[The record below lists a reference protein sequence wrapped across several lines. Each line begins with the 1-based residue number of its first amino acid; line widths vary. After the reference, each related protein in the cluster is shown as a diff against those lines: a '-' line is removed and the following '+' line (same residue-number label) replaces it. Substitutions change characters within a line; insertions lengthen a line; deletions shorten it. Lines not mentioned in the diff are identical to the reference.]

1 MARKSPLDSSP
12 VLEDF
17 HLYRAFDVAAEY
29 AAANPNRCIGISA
42 ALQHAIFQL
51 SPASPPEIFTSNLHM
66 KLCRTNEIL
75 WAMEH
80 ASILLYEIGERGLI
94 HAVARRSRDVSE
106 YFHLL
111 SLYAKDVALTYRF
124 DPDTLYGDLWY
135 NSSKGPD
142 FWR

>member
-1 MARKSPLDSSP
+1 MPRKQTQE
-12 VLEDF
+12 LEEF
-17 HLYRAFDVAAEY
+17 QLFRVFDKAAEY
-29 AAANPNRCIGISA
+29 AAANPQRCIGISA

-94 HAVARRSRDVSE
+94 HAVARRAQDVSE

-111 SLYAKDVALTYRF
+111 SLHAKDVALTYRF

-142 FWR
+142 FWK

>member
-1 MARKSPLDSSP
+1 MPRKQAQE
-12 VLEDF
+12 LEEF
-17 HLYRAFDVAAEY
+17 QLFRVFDAAAEH
-29 AAANPNRCIGISA
+29 AAANPQKCIAISA

-94 HAVARRSRDVSE
+94 HAVARRARDVSE
-106 YFHLL
+106 YFRLL
-111 SLYAKDVALTYRF
+111 SLHAKDVALTYRF

-142 FWR
+142 FWK

>member
-1 MARKSPLDSSP
+1 MPRKQTQE
-12 VLEDF
+12 LEEF
-17 HLYRAFDVAAEY
+17 QLFRVFDAAAEY
-29 AAANPNRCIGISA
+29 AAANPQRCIGISA

-94 HAVARRSRDVSE
+94 HAVARRAQDVSE
-106 YFHLL
+106 YFRLL
-111 SLYAKDVALTYRF
+111 SLHAKDVALTYRF
-124 DPDTLYGDLWY
+124 DPDTLYGELWY

-142 FWR
+142 FWK